1 MAFTR
6 RLSISLKLG
15 LRRRGVETARK
26 GLIFQEN
33 VVYYPMNR
41 KDVARDARIS

>member
-6 RLSISLKLG
+6 RLPISWKLG
-15 LRRRGVETARK
+15 FRRRGVETQRK

-33 VVYYPMNR
+33 VIYYPINR
-41 KDVARDARIS
+41 KDAARDARIS

>member
-6 RLSISLKLG
+6 QLPISWKLG
-15 LRRRGVETARK
+15 LRRRGVETERK

-33 VVYYPMNR
+33 MVYYLINR
-41 KDVARDARIS
+41 KDVAREARIS